1 MGYRTSQVPRAE
13 LLIRSLGVP
22 SLLQAI
28 QKPDIK
34 PIMGVTDEK
43 GDMVFSHQEAGKI
56 ISNLSQHHIAYQ
68 LERCTVSDIPRIT
81 VSRKVDD
88 GAGGTKMLVKD
99 FGKLSLGQQQSIVL
113 SLMLLSDR

>member
-28 QKPDIK
+28 QKPDKK
-34 PIMGVTDEK
+34 PILGVTDETGEK
-43 GDMVFSHQEAGKI
+43 VFTQQDAGKI
-56 ISNLSQHHIAYQ
+56 ISHLSQPHVTYQ